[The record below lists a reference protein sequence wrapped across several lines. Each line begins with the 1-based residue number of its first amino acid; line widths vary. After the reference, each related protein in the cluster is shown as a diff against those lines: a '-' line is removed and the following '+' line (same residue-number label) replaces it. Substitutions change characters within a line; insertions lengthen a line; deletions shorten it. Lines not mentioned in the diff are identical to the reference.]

1 LSDELEYGVLVS
13 RTARAASITYLC

>member
-1 LSDELEYGVLVS
+1 LSDELGYGVLAS